1 MTRELSKLG
10 GACGLVAAGTFVI
23 GLVMY
28 ATVLIDYTL
37 GSSPHAAVA
46 FLVDH
51 RLSLYLWNLIITIVF
66 GIVLVPLVLALRD
79 AVRDRNALVDK

>member
-10 GACGLVAAGTFVI
+10 GACGLVVAGTCAI

-37 GSSPHAAVA
+37 GGSPHA
-46 FLVDH
+46 LVDH
-51 RLSLYLWNLIITIVF
+51 RLSLYVWSLIITIVF
-66 GIVLVPLVLALRD
+66 GIVLVLLVLALRD

>member
-1 MTRELSKLG
+1 MMRELSKLG
-10 GACGLVAAGTFVI
+10 VACGLAAAGTFAI

-37 GSSPHAAVA
+37 GRSPHA
-46 FLVDH
+46 LVDH

-66 GIVLVPLVLALRD
+66 GIVLVPLMLALRD